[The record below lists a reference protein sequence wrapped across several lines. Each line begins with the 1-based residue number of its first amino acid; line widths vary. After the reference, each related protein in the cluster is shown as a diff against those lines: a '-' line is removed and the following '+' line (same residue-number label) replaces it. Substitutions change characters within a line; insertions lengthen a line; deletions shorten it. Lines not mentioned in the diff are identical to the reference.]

1 MNRYKWKMRFIWI
14 PICCFILNGCTR
26 TTIIDDV
33 KIIQT
38 IGYDIENNN
47 IKGTASYPVYVESMQ
62 ESHPRKLFTA
72 ESKTTTGVFTS
83 FSKQTADEIDMS
95 QLGSVVISDDF
106 AKNGI
111 SDLLVNLNSDPNIGT
126 NSTLIISK
134 KTASELLEESM
145 KYPPYFLSSVLDQ
158 SMDNGNVPL
167 TNLHTITYQ
176 YYTEG
181 QDMYIPKME
190 INNEGLFVGDGVG
203 IFKNDKLR
211 VSLNNKETFLLK
223 MLVDRSVYNSTYEFT
238 TSDNIDL
245 LVKIISN
252 KTKSSVSFSNNSP
265 EVSYHFKS
273 KVYLKE
279 RTSKLTVSD
288 INNRITKE
296 IETSIVKDLVN
307 LLEKLKNEKVDPV
320 GIGELYRVTKRNWK
334 KNEFYNQIY
343 PNIKFNIEANV
354 NIVNTGAAE

>member
-1 MNRYKWKMRFIWI
+1 MNKIFICI
-14 PICCFILNGCTR
+14 PIFCLLLIGCSR

-33 KIIQT
+33 KIIQS
-38 IGYDIENNN
+38 IGYDIENNE
-47 IKGTASYPVYVESMQ
+47 IIGTASYPVYVESIQ

-83 FSKQTADEIDMS
+83 FTKQTADEIDMS
-95 QLGSVVISDDF
+95 QLGSVVIGDAF

-134 KTASELLEESM
+134 KTASELLEETM
-145 KYPPYFLSSVLDQ
+145 NYPPYFLSSVLDQ
-158 SMDNGNVPL
+158 SMENGNVPL
-167 TNLHTITYQ
+167 TNLHTISNQ
-176 YYTEG
+176 YYRES

-190 INNEGLFVGDGVG
+190 ITNEGLIVGDGVG
-203 IFKNDKLR
+203 IFKNDKLS
-211 VSLNNKETFLLK
+211 VSLDNRETFLLK
-223 MLVDRSVYNSTYEFT
+223 MFVDKSVYNSTYEVT

-245 LVKIISN
+245 LAKIISN
-252 KTKSSVSFSNNSP
+252 KIKSSVNNSP
-265 EVSYHFKS
+265 GVNYKFNL

-279 RTSKLTVSD
+279 KTTKLSVSD
-288 INNRITKE
+288 ITNRITKE
-296 IETSIVKDLVN
+296 IETSLEKDLLN
-307 LLEKLKNEKVDPV
+307 LLEKLKNENVDPV
-320 GIGELYRVTKRNWK
+320 GIGELYRVSQRNWE
-334 KNEFYNQIY
+334 KNEFYREIY

>member
-1 MNRYKWKMRFIWI
+1 MNKYKWKIRFIWI
-14 PICCFILNGCTR
+14 PICCFFLIGCTR

-38 IGYDIENNN
+38 IGYDIENNK

-83 FSKQTADEIDMS
+83 FSKQTAEEIDIS
-95 QLGSVVISDDF
+95 QLDSVVIGDDF
-106 AKNGI
+106 ARDGI

-134 KTASELLEESM
+134 KKARELLEESI

-158 SMDNGNVPL
+158 SMENGNVPL
-167 TNLHTITYQ
+167 TNLHTISYQ

-190 INNEGLFVGDGVG
+190 INNEGLLVGDGVG

-211 VSLNNKETFLLK
+211 VSLNNNETFLLK

-238 TSDNIDL
+238 TSDNINL
-245 LVKIISN
+245 LVKVISK
-252 KTKSSVSFSNNSP
+252 KTKPSVNFSNNSP
-265 EVSYHFKS
+265 EVSYHLTFN
-273 KVYLKE
+273 VYLKE
-279 RTSKLTVSD
+279 QASKLTVSG
-288 INNRITKE
+288 INNSIKKE
-296 IETSIVKDLVN
+296 IETSIERDLVN
-307 LLEKLKNEKVDPV
+307 LLEKLKNENVDPV
-320 GIGELYRVTKRNWK
+320 GIGELYRVTQRNWK
-334 KNEFYNQIY
+334 KNEFYKQIY
-343 PNIKFNIEANV
+343 PSIKFNIKVNV